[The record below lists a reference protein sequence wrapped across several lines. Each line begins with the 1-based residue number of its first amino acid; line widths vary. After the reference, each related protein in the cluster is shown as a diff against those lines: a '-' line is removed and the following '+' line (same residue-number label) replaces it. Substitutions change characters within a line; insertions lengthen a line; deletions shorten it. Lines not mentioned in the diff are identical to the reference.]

1 MSNSYYEVV
10 ELANGDIALQRV
22 DGEGEPLV
30 KIKFSPEV
38 QYYLEEHCIDVA
50 KVMINSGIQAVGMI
64 QQDDAQGRAVEPEEV
79 EEALDELEAMAEFE
93 LEETFDDEL
102 LENEKTE
109 KVAPTLH

>member
-22 DGEGEPLV
+22 DGDGEPLV

-50 KVMINSGIQAVGMI
+50 KAMINSGIQAVGMI
-64 QQDDAQGRAVEPEEV
+64 QQEEV
-79 EEALDELEAMAEFE
+79 SEPTDVEEVLDELGAMEDFE
-93 LEETFDDEL
+93 LDEGLEDGPFDDEL
-102 LENEKTE
+102 LDDK